1 MFTAPGWLP
10 SFQALFCALM
20 QIFQPLR
27 IESAYSSLF
36 EHGSKQCH
44 HIWKKKPFFF
54 PPPQNSFKLNLENAS
69 STFPPSFLPSV
80 ASSSFLMLAS
90 DAGWKAFSNYKLNFI
105 KEVVEASTAEH
116 KCPPAS
122 IFYIHTHTVGF
133 YGKYGQL
140 RSQFWSFSVK
150 FWFYLT

>member
-1 MFTAPGWLP
+1 M
-10 SFQALFCALM
+10 
-20 QIFQPLR
+20 
-27 IESAYSSLF
+27 SSYLK
-36 EHGSKQCH
+36 EETLL
-44 HIWKKKPFFF
+44 F

-122 IFYIHTHTVGF
+122 IFYIHTHCGILWKIWAIT
-133 YGKYGQL
+133 KPKQNE
-140 RSQFWSFSVK
+140 SFLVFFS
-150 FWFYLT
+150 